1 MPGDHY
7 DAVGIANQD
16 IAGIDSN
23 AATGNRQTG
32 FYSVMFGQVCQG
44 GMFSVSDAPGL
55 GVDFGEHEA
64 TKYVRP
70 GRTSNRALR
79 RRYALELLGRRSRSA
94 DNDVTPSNV
103 GLLNVRACLCSCP
116 VDQNDGLTTIE
127 QTPFFGLTPARDEN
141 RTCGITSPR
150 LISRFV
156 LRWLKGACGTT
167 HARHNRTIPRFNQVF
182 SRSPIATPEG
192 HLILDFN

>member
-103 GLLNVRACLCSCP
+103 GLPNARACSCSI
-116 VDQNDGLTTIE
+116 DQNFGITTYE
-127 QTPFFGLTPARDEN
+127 HTPFFGLPLAHDEN
-141 RTCGITSPR
+141 RTYGITSPR

-156 LRWLKGACGTT
+156 LSWLNGACGTT